1 MSPDCDARQ
10 ERSRLVRGTAAVL
23 RCGLAAAA
31 ARTGDAVEGANDE
44 WKTPRFAAPTAL
56 AGCAVM
62 TWSDAPCGELAC
74 IWPDR
79 ADCAP
84 AQAQRHALHAG
95 SSPGKSTLRGGAPRR
110 EQGTGS
116 ANRGP
121 CCATL
126 RAGLDRMQIGM
137 VPE

>member
-31 ARTGDAVEGANDE
+31 ARIGGAVEGANDE

-84 AQAQRHALHAG
+84 AQAQRHALRAG
-95 SSPGKSTLRGGAPRR
+95 PAAGKTPLRAGAPRR
-110 EQGTGS
+110 GRGTGP
-116 ANRGP
+116 ANCGP
-121 CCATL
+121 RCATL